1 MPADQG
7 HCVSAGA
14 SASSKARLNMQMH
27 ADARAYDSHHEVE
40 LGSSPSSG
48 YGAASG
54 YKVNLKGGSHLQLP

>member
-1 MPADQG
+1 M
-7 HCVSAGA
+7 SAGA
-14 SASSKARLNMQMH
+14 SAGSKARLHTQMH